1 MKKRKDRVLMS
12 GEITGHHHTAVAKD
26 AEVYGDGDERELVTP
41 TGTAVIH
48 EEHGTQTLPPGQY
61 RISRQREIDPD
72 NDEARAVRD

>member
-12 GEITGHHHTAVAKD
+12 GEVTNHHHTAVAED
-26 AEVYGDGDERELVTP
+26 AEVYGEGDERELVAP
-41 TGTAVIH
+41 TGTAVTH

-72 NDEARAVRD
+72 SDEARAIED